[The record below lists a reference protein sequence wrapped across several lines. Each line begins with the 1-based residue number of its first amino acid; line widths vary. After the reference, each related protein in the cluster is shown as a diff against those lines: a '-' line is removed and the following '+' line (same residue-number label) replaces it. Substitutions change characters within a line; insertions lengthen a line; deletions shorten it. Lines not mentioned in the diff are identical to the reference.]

1 MFQIHIPCIFCF
13 IQCNLSFCK
22 IKKSNYNN
30 KFSLNAVVKRY
41 FLLSSYFKS
50 LYRLCLLS
58 YTIQYMVLEIETSL
72 IIISYLGVINL
83 VIANKNDINGLDI
96 HYTKWIS
103 PVILLIIIFPIIRLD
118 INEKQLPAGINLFL
132 QIHLYQPAVVI

>member
-1 MFQIHIPCIFCF
+1 MLSYQSDNCICSRYIYSVYSVLFSATCSLEKK
-13 IQCNLSFCK
+13 NK
-22 IKKSNYNN
+22 INNN

-58 YTIQYMVLEIETSL
+58 YTIQYMVLEIETRL

-83 VIANKNDINGLDI
+83 VIASKNDINGLDI
-96 HYTKWIS
+96 HYTK
-103 PVILLIIIFPIIRLD
+103 
-118 INEKQLPAGINLFL
+118 
-132 QIHLYQPAVVI
+132 

>member
-1 MFQIHIPCIFCF
+1 MFQIHIQCILCF

-83 VIANKNDINGLDI
+83 VIASKNDINGLDI

-103 PVILLIIIFPIIRLD
+103 PVNLPYHYISYYQTRHKWKAVACRCRII
-118 INEKQLPAGINLFL
+118 
-132 QIHLYQPAVVI
+132 

>member
-1 MFQIHIPCIFCF
+1 MFQIHIQCILCF

-83 VIANKNDINGLDI
+83 VIASKM
-96 HYTKWIS
+96 
-103 PVILLIIIFPIIRLD
+103 ILMGQIYITRNEYLQLFYIIIIFPIIRLD

-132 QIHLYQPAVVI
+132 QIHLYQPALVI